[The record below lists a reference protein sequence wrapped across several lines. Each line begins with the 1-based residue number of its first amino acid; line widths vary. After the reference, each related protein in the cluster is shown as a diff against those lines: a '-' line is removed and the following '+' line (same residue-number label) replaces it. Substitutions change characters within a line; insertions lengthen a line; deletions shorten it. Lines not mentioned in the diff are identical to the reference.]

1 MRCYIRAL
9 GTAVVCAVALPGAPG
24 AAVAHEMNPIPRP
37 SITTTTLAQVSIGAT
52 PSAAGGWRTTGEMN
66 SGHGPSA
73 GSPIA
78 QLRDGKVLAATGAL
92 TGGLTSVAELY
103 DPATGRWTPTGSV
116 NNPRWGFS
124 NVVVLD
130 NGKALITGGHDQQVN
145 DYASTELYDP
155 ATGQWTFTG
164 NLNTPRRHTVV
175 IGLNNGKVL
184 AATGALGAPDGNR
197 FLNSA
202 ELYDPATGSWSPT
215 GSAAVR
221 RESADGVLLRDG
233 RVMVVGGYTC
243 CDSFPPETDLYD
255 PSTGT
260 WSRAGDR
267 PHGGGGMAL
276 VSLPDGRVLSVG
288 GNYGNSGPSASA
300 EAALFDPSTGQWT
313 ATASPQFARS
323 GADAVVIPGGK
334 VLVAGGGPAESEL
347 FDPATNTW
355 SVGSALNVPRRNGHM
370 AVLDTGDVLMAA
382 GYGTVD
388 GQPTTVTELYND
400 APTTDQFTY
409 PIDLS
414 QRTGLIGYD
423 VHPSLGD
430 QSKCFGGKNFKDLW
444 HAGED
449 WFASPETPVQAVG
462 AGTVVYVSPTG
473 YGYPG
478 AVVIVEHAITG
489 GGSIWS
495 MYGHLNASKVTVG
508 VGSVVN
514 QGDAIASG
522 LLPQKYK
529 GADNTH
535 LHWEMRYFYDG
546 SVINQAPK
554 YQSSCSSIPGP
565 GYTFPG
571 HPDSF
576 VANNGAGPTYSWTA
590 PTAFVET
597 H

>member
-1 MRCYIRAL
+1 M
-9 GTAVVCAVALPGAPG
+9 
-24 AAVAHEMNPIPRP
+24 
-37 SITTTTLAQVSIGAT
+37 
-52 PSAAGGWRTTGEMN
+52 
-66 SGHGPSA
+66 
-73 GSPIA
+73 
-78 QLRDGKVLAATGAL
+78 
-92 TGGLTSVAELY
+92 
-103 DPATGRWTPTGSV
+103 

-130 NGKALITGGHDQQVN
+130 NGKALITGGHDQNVN

-164 NLNTPRRHTVV
+164 NLNTARRHTVV

-215 GSAAVR
+215 GSAPVR

-288 GNYGNSGPSASA
+288 GGYGNNGGPNESA

-313 ATASPQFARS
+313 ATASPHFARS
-323 GADAVVIPGGK
+323 GANAIVLPDGK
-334 VLVAGGGPAESEL
+334 VLIAGGGPAESEL

-355 SVGSALNVPRRNGHM
+355 SVGPALNVPRGNGHM
-370 AVLDTGDVLMAA
+370 TVLDTGDVLMAA
-382 GYGTVD
+382 GYNTTG
-388 GQPTTVTELYND
+388 PITVTELYND
-400 APTTDQFTY
+400 APTTDRFTY

-462 AGTVVYVSPTG
+462 AGTVVYVSPPG
-473 YGYPG
+473 YDYPG
-478 AVVIVEHAITG
+478 AVVVVEHAITV

-495 MYGHLNASKVTVG
+495 MYGHLNASKVMVG

-514 QGDAIASG
+514 QGDTIANG

-546 SVINQAPK
+546 SAINQAPK
-554 YQSSCSSIPGP
+554 YKSSCSGVPGP
-565 GYTFPG
+565 GYTFPD